1 MVRSLPDRGRG
12 GRCFGPRSARRTRRH
27 LQVTMIIMRIRE
39 TERVLLFNF
48 NNIRFHFRYPTM
60 RDPYESRTVEVRES
74 RVPGAGEGLFAIRDI
89 GVGENVAYFAGVR
102 LSATETSPRSDFS
115 ILLGKE
121 NYPFVL

>member
-1 MVRSLPDRGRG
+1 
-12 GRCFGPRSARRTRRH
+12 
-27 LQVTMIIMRIRE
+27 
-39 TERVLLFNF
+39 
-48 NNIRFHFRYPTM
+48 M